1 MDYDYIIIGSGFGGS
16 VSALRLA
23 EKGYRV
29 AVLEQGRRV
38 SPDDMT
44 AAARSLKRLFWLP
57 GLGMKGF
64 FSQSMFRH
72 VGVVGGVGVGGG
84 SLVYAAVLLEP
95 KPAFFTEPTWSGL
108 GIDWQ
113 AELASHYDT
122 AKRMLGRTTH
132 PARYGQMDHWLR
144 ATAEQIGAGDTFGR
158 VPLGIYFG
166 ETAPQPDPF
175 FAGRGPARAGCRFCG
190 ECLTGC
196 RYGSKNSLDLNYLYL
211 AESLGAT
218 ILPERRVTGIR
229 PLPSGGYQV
238 DMVNP
243 VRGGMACPS
252 LTGRNVVLAAGVL
265 GTLELLFRCR
275 DVLKTL
281 PNLSRQLG
289 RIVRTNSE
297 AIVGVVAPKG
307 TEDVSQGVTISTDFY
322 PEVHTHITQNRF
334 PTGYTFMKWQSG
346 PLVDDPRPVRRTLK
360 TLAAFL
366 RHPLRSTLSWR
377 TRNWHQR
384 ISVLTVMQHLDNQI
398 AFRYRRGPLT
408 FGRRGLQSQIIPG
421 KRAPTYLPVANEA
434 ARAFARQSGGE
445 PLNVL
450 LESLADLS
458 FTAHILGGCHMGRSA
473 VDGVIGHDHQVFG
486 YPGLYVVDGS
496 AISANVGVN
505 PSLTITAL
513 AERAMSLILPA

>member
-29 AVLEQGRRV
+29 AVLEQGRQV
-38 SPDDMT
+38 SPDDML
-44 AAARSLKRLFWLP
+44 AATHSLRKLLWLP

-64 FSQSMFRH
+64 FSQRIFGH

-95 KPAFFTEPTWSGL
+95 KPAFFAEPTWSGL

-113 AELASHYDT
+113 AELAPHYE
-122 AKRMLGRTTH
+122 AAGRMLGRTRP

-144 ATAEQIGAGDTFGR
+144 ATGEQMGAGATVGR
-158 VPLGIYFG
+158 VPLGIFFG
-166 ETAPQPDPF
+166 NTASQPDPF
-175 FAGRGPARAGCRFCG
+175 FGGRGPARAGCCFCG

-196 RYGSKNSLDLNYLYL
+196 RYGSKNSLDLNYLHL
-211 AESLGAT
+211 AGALGAT

-229 PLPSGGYQV
+229 PRAGGGFQV
-238 DMVNP
+238 AMVDPIRNGTTYP
-243 VRGGMACPS
+243 T
-252 LTGRNVVLAAGVL
+252 LTSRNVIVAAGVL
-265 GTLELLFRCR
+265 GTLELFFRCR

-281 PNLSRQLG
+281 PNISRQLG
-289 RIVRTNSE
+289 CIVRTNSE
-297 AIVGVVAPKG
+297 AIVGVVAPEG
-307 TEDVSQGVTISTDFY
+307 TEDLSLGTTISTDFY
-322 PEVHTHITQNRF
+322 PDAHTHITQNRF
-334 PTGYTFMKWQSG
+334 PAGYTFMKWQSG
-346 PLVDDPRPVRRTLK
+346 PLVDDPRPARRALK
-360 TLAAFL
+360 TLAAFVF
-366 RHPLRSTLSWR
+366 HPQRATLSWR
-377 TRNWHQR
+377 TRNWHRR

-408 FGRRGLQSQIIPG
+408 LGRRRLQSQVIPG

-434 ARAFARQSGGE
+434 ARTFAHLSGGE

-450 LESLADLS
+450 LESLLDLS

-473 VDGVIGHDHQVFG
+473 EDGVIGHDHQVFG

-513 AERAMSLILPA
+513 AERAMSLIPER

>member
-44 AAARSLKRLFWLP
+44 AAARSLSRLFWLP

-64 FSQSMFRH
+64 FSQRIFRH

-95 KPAFFTEPTWSGL
+95 KPVFFAEPTWSGL

-113 AELASHYDT
+113 TELTPYHET

-132 PARYGQMDHWLR
+132 PPRYTQMDHWLR
-144 ATAEQIGAGDTFGR
+144 ATADEMGAGETFGR

-166 ETAPQPDPF
+166 ETTPQPDPF
-175 FAGRGPARAGCRFCG
+175 FAGRGPERAGCRFCG

-196 RYGSKNSLDLNYLYL
+196 RYGSKNSLDLNYLHL

-229 PLPSGGYQV
+229 PLADGGYQV
-238 DMVNP
+238 DMVNL
-243 VRGGMACPS
+243 VRSRKAYPA
-252 LTGRNVVLAAGVL
+252 LTGRKVIVAAGVL

-281 PNLSRQLG
+281 PNVSQQLG

-297 AIVGVVAPKG
+297 AIVGIIAPEG
-307 TEDVSQGVTISTDFY
+307 TEDLSQGVTISTDFY
-322 PEVHTHITQNRF
+322 PDAHTHITQNRF
-334 PTGYTFMKWQSG
+334 PAGYTFMKWQSG
-346 PLVDDPRPVRRTLK
+346 PLVDDPRPARRTLK
-360 TLAAFL
+360 SLAAFL
-366 RHPLRSTLSWR
+366 RHPLHSTLSWR
-377 TRNWHQR
+377 TRNWHRR

-398 AFRYRRGPLT
+398 VFRYRRGGLT
-408 FGRRGLQSQIIPG
+408 LGRRGLQSQIIPG
-421 KRAPTYLPVANEA
+421 KRAPTYLPVANDA
-434 ARAFARQSGGE
+434 ARTFAHLSGGE

-450 LESLADLS
+450 LESLIDLS
-458 FTAHILGGCHMGRSA
+458 FTAHILGGCHMGRS
-473 VDGVIGHDHQVFG
+473 VEDGVIGTDHQVFG
-486 YPGLYVVDGS
+486 YPGLYVIDGA

-505 PSLTITAL
+505 PSLTISAL
-513 AERAMSLILPA
+513 AERAMSLIPSR

>member
-44 AAARSLKRLFWLP
+44 AAARSLSRLFWLP

-64 FSQSMFRH
+64 FSQRIFRH

-95 KPAFFTEPTWSGL
+95 KPVFFAEPTWSGL
-108 GIDWQ
+108 GVDWQ
-113 AELASHYDT
+113 AELAQHYET
-122 AKRMLGRTTH
+122 AKRMLGRTTNR
-132 PARYGQMDHWLR
+132 PRYTQMDHWLR
-144 ATAEQIGAGDTFGR
+144 ATAEKMGAGETFGR

-166 ETAPQPDPF
+166 ETTPQPDPF
-175 FAGRGPARAGCRFCG
+175 FGGRGPARVGCRFCG

-196 RYGSKNSLDLNYLYL
+196 RYGSKNSLDLNYLHL

-229 PLPSGGYQV
+229 PLAGEGYQV

-243 VRGGMACPS
+243 VRGGTVHPA
-252 LTGRNVVLAAGVL
+252 LTSRKVIVAAGVL
-265 GTLELLFRCR
+265 DTLELLFRCR
-275 DVLKTL
+275 DVRKTL
-281 PNLSRQLG
+281 PDISQQLG

-297 AIVGVVAPKG
+297 AIVGIVAPEG
-307 TEDVSQGVTISTDFY
+307 TEDLSQGVTISTDFY
-322 PEVHTHITQNRF
+322 PDAHTHITQNRF
-334 PTGYTFMKWQSG
+334 PAGYTFMKWQSG
-346 PLVDDPRPVRRTLK
+346 PLVDDPHPSRRTLR

-366 RHPLRSTLSWR
+366 RHPRRSTLSWR
-377 TRNWHQR
+377 TRDWHRR

-398 AFRYRRGPLT
+398 AFRYRRG
-408 FGRRGLQSQIIPG
+408 LQSQIIRG
-421 KRAPTYLPVANEA
+421 KRAPTYLPVANDA
-434 ARAFARQSGGE
+434 ARTFARLSGGE

-450 LESLADLS
+450 LESLVDLS
-458 FTAHILGGCHMGRSA
+458 FTAHILGGCHMGHSA
-473 VDGVIGHDHQVFG
+473 EDGVIDTDHQIFG
-486 YPGLYVVDGS
+486 YPGLYVIDGA

-505 PSLTITAL
+505 PSLTISAL
-513 AERAMSLILPA
+513 AERAMSLIPRR

>member
-1 MDYDYIIIGSGFGGS
+1 MDYDYIVIGSGFGGS

-38 SPDDMT
+38 TPDDM
-44 AAARSLKRLFWLP
+44 AAAAGSLSKLFWLP
-57 GLGMKGF
+57 GLGMRGF
-64 FSQSMFRH
+64 FLQSMFRH

-95 KPAFFTEPTWSGL
+95 KPAFFAEPAWSGL
-108 GIDWQ
+108 GLDWQ
-113 AELASHYDT
+113 AELATHYET
-122 AKRMLGRTTH
+122 AKRMLGRTIH
-132 PARYGQMDHWLR
+132 PSRYKQMDHWLR
-144 ATAEQIGAGDTFGR
+144 ATAEQMGAGESFGR

-166 ETAPQPDPF
+166 ETALQPDPF

-196 RYGSKNSLDLNYLYL
+196 RYGSKNSLDLNYLHL

-218 ILPERRVTGIR
+218 ILPEHRVTGIR
-229 PLPSGGYQV
+229 PLAGGGYQI
-238 DMVNP
+238 DTVNP
-243 VRGGMACPS
+243 IRGGMLYPA
-252 LTGRNVVLAAGVL
+252 LTSRKVIVAAGVL

-281 PNLSRQLG
+281 PNISQQLG
-289 RIVRTNSE
+289 CIVRTNSE
-297 AIVGVVAPKG
+297 AIVGVVAPEG
-307 TEDVSQGVTISTDFY
+307 IEDLSQGVTISTDFY
-322 PEVHTHITQNRF
+322 PDAHTHITQNRF
-334 PTGYTFMKWQSG
+334 PAGYTFMKWQSG
-346 PLVDDPRPVRRTLK
+346 PLVDEPRPVRRTLK

-366 RHPLRSTLSWR
+366 RHPMRSTLSWR
-377 TRNWHQR
+377 THNWHQR

-398 AFRYRRGPLT
+398 AFHYRRSLLT
-408 FGRRGLQSQIIPG
+408 LGRHGLQSQIIPG
-421 KRAPTYLPVANEA
+421 KRAPTYLPVANDA
-434 ARAFARQSGGE
+434 ARTFAGLSGGE

-450 LESLADLS
+450 LESLIDLS

-473 VDGVIGHDHQVFG
+473 EDGVIDTNHQVFG
-486 YPGLYVVDGS
+486 YPGLSVIDGA

-505 PSLTITAL
+505 PSLTISAL
-513 AERAMSLILPA
+513 AERAMSLIPPR